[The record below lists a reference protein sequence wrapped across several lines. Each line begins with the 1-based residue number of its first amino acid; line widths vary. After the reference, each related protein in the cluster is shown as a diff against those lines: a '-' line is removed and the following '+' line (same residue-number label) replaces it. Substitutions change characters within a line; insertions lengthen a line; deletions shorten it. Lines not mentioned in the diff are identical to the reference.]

1 MNRCCAH
8 RALTKTYTMGKRSLE
23 VLRGVD
29 LDVARGEFLAL
40 RGASGAGK
48 STLLHLIG
56 GLDSPNAGEIFFD
69 GQNLV
74 AFSEREL
81 TRLPQPPRRFCFSGV
96 SSAAGTDRAG
106 KCLPARAHGA
116 DCQRASCETRGRELL
131 ARVGLKDRLEHKPSE
146 LSGGEQQRVAIARA
160 LINEPELILAD
171 EPTGNLD
178 SQTGGEII
186 ELLKSLRVEKQ
197 TTLVIATH
205 DAKVA
210 ANAERVIELVDG
222 RIQIKIGLSSYL
234 MVENEDENESRR
246 NLSRNDGKCIFKP
259 AVVGGVCRAATNP
272 SPSGASGAGEKPG
285 AELGGGEPL
294 ADWER

>member
-1 MNRCCAH
+1 MSDLLLSA
-8 RALTKTYTMGKRSLE
+8 RALSKTYTMGKRSLE

-29 LDVARGEFLAL
+29 LDVTRGEFLAL

-56 GLDSPNAGEIFFD
+56 GLDSPNAGEILFD
-69 GQNLV
+69 GKNLV
-74 AFSEREL
+74 AFSESKLTHFRNRRVGFIFQAYHLLPEL
-81 TRLPQPPRRFCFSGV
+81 DALENV
-96 SSAAGTDRAG
+96 
-106 KCLPARAHGA
+106 CLPARMARISVA
-116 DCQRASCETRGRELL
+116 TVEARGRELL
-131 ARVGLKDRLEHKPSE
+131 ARVGLKDRLDHKPSE

-178 SQTGGEII
+178 SHTGSEII
-186 ELLKSLRVEKQ
+186 ELLKSLRVERN

-222 RIQIKIGLSSYL
+222 RIQ
-234 MVENEDENESRR
+234 
-246 NLSRNDGKCIFKP
+246 
-259 AVVGGVCRAATNP
+259 T
-272 SPSGASGAGEKPG
+272 
-285 AELGGGEPL
+285 
-294 ADWER
+294 